1 MEITYEW
8 TISTLDC
15 VVSKDGLTNVIE
27 TIHWR
32 YMGTNENGVSCER
45 YGALPVG
52 EPNPKEFVDYENL
65 TLEIVSNWLETS
77 MDMGT
82 LQQEI
87 QGCVGLKE
95 NPTHITL
102 PLPNITDMIEK

>member
-1 MEITYEW
+1 MEYKW
-8 TISTLDC
+8 TISALDC
-15 VVSKDGLTNVIE
+15 AVSKDGLTNVVE

-52 EPNPKEFVDYENL
+52 EPNPEEFVDYENL
-65 TLEIVSNWLETS
+65 TLEVISTWLES
-77 MDMGT
+77 IMDMEN
-82 LQQEI
+82 LNQEI
-87 QGCVGLKE
+87 LDCINLRE

-102 PLPNITDMIEK
+102 PLPSVDEPSEGD